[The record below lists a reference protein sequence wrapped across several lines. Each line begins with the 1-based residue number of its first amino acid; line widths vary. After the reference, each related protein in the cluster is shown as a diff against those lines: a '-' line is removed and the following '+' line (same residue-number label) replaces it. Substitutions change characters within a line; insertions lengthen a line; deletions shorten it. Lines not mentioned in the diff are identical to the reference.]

1 MMSDMTMDN
10 DSVFKVLL
18 VEDNAADILLLQ
30 EAMEDIE
37 LNINLHVVHNGE
49 EAMSFLQQA
58 GPYLEAVRPDL
69 ILLDLNLPRKNGFT
83 VLEEVKQDVKLQQ
96 IPVIVLSTSQAQEDI
111 DRCYRQH
118 ANCFITK
125 PTDLE
130 EFLKV
135 VKGIGQYWLNTVR
148 LPSDRVGG

>member
-1 MMSDMTMDN
+1 
-10 DSVFKVLL
+10 
-18 VEDNAADILLLQ
+18 
-30 EAMEDIE
+30 
-37 LNINLHVVHNGE
+37 
-49 EAMSFLQQA
+49 MSFLQQA

-83 VLEEVKQDVKLQQ
+83 VLKEVKQDVKLQQ